1 MSPEIAGALGLIA
14 LVFLLFIRMW
24 IGAAMALV
32 GFVGYAYILGLK
44 PAFAVIAQIPFT
56 TIAWYPMSTVPLF
69 IFMGIILFRSG
80 IGTNL
85 YEMAYSWLGHLRG
98 GLAMATII
106 ACAFFAAITGVS
118 SPAAITM
125 GKVAVPEMRKRHYDD
140 SLATG
145 SIVCAGTLAFLI
157 PPSMAFIIYGI
168 LTEQSIGLLF
178 IAGFLPG
185 LLLTGLLLGTTALIT
200 AINPTAGPAGPKAE
214 WKERLHSLK
223 GTWHTIVLFLI
234 VLGGIYGGV
243 FTPTEAGAIGAFG
256 AIIITAI
263 SRRLTFKTL
272 LESLLEAA
280 QTAAMVFLMIIG
292 AYILMKFLAIS
303 KLPMMLSETVA
314 ALPLHPMIIF
324 AGIIVMYIFLGMF
337 LDIFSAVIMTIP
349 VIYPLVLKLGFD
361 PLWFGVIVV
370 IVCEMGLVT
379 PPVGLDVFVLSG
391 AIDVPLNTIFRGVAP
406 YLLAMIICIALL
418 VMFPQIVLFLP
429 NTM

>member
-1 MSPEIAGALGLIA
+1 MSPEFAGAVGLIA
-14 LVFLLFIRMW
+14 LVVLLFARMW
-24 IGAAMALV
+24 IGGAMALV
-32 GFVGYAYILGLK
+32 GFVGYAYIMGLK
-44 PAFAVIAQIPFT
+44 PAFAVVAQIPFT

-85 YEMAYSWLGHLRG
+85 YETAYRWFGHLRG

-125 GKVAVPEMRKRHYDD
+125 GKVAVPEMRKRRYDD

-185 LLLTGLLLGTTALIT
+185 LLLTCLLLGTTALIT
-200 AINPTAGPAGPKAE
+200 AINPAAGPAGPKTG
-214 WKERLHSLK
+214 WKARIHSLK
-223 GTWHTIVLFLI
+223 GTWHTFLLFLI
-234 VLGGIYGGV
+234 VLGGIYGGI

-263 SRRLTFKTL
+263 SRRLTVKTL
-272 LESLLEAA
+272 MESLLEAA
-280 QTAAMVFLMIIG
+280 QTSAMVFLMIIG

-303 KLPMMLSETVA
+303 KLPMMLSQTVA
-314 ALPLHPMIIF
+314 ALPLHPLIIF
-324 AGIIVMYIFLGMF
+324 AGIIGMYIILGMF

-349 VIYPLVLKLGFD
+349 VIYPLVVSLGFD

-391 AIDVPLNTIFRGVAP
+391 AINVPLNTIFRGVAP
-406 YLLAMIICIALL
+406 YLLAMVICIVLL
-418 VMFPQIVLFLP
+418 VLFPQIVLFLP
-429 NTM
+429 STM